1 MHARVNVIGFRPD
14 ALPVAAE
21 LFRTKSA
28 PMIMGWPGFQSTIAM
43 VQWRTGKAVTCSI
56 WETAQQRD
64 ESGLRLEY
72 IENLSSYGE
81 MISGSVNRES
91 YVVDLSTV
99 APSVPPEQRLPA
111 WARVTTGQIPPP
123 HWDAALEMLRPMVAS
138 DEATGPD
145 YHGSLFLTNRTLSKA
160 IVIGLWA
167 SRRAITDTDDDVHA
181 RAYLV
186 RRSGYLAESPT
197 HELFEI
203 VGWY

>member
-14 ALPVAAE
+14 ALPIAAE
-21 LFRTKSA
+21 MFRTRSA
-28 PMIMGWPGFQSTIAM
+28 PMIMGWTGFDSTMAM
-43 VQWRTGKAVTCSI
+43 VQWRTGKALTVSN

-91 YVVDLSTV
+91 YVVDLSTL
-99 APSVPPEQRLPA
+99 APTVPPEQRLPA
-111 WARVTTGQIPPP
+111 WARVTTGQIPPQ
-123 HWDAALEMLRPMVAS
+123 HWDAAMEMLRPMVAS
-138 DEATGPD
+138 NAGTNAE
-145 YHGSLFLTNRTLSKA
+145 YYGSLFLTNRTLSKA
-160 IVIGLWA
+160 IVIGVWA

-181 RAYLV
+181 QAYLV
-186 RRSGYLAESPT
+186 RRAGYLAESPT

-203 VGWY
+203 VGWF